1 MAGESPDKSEQR
13 KSSGATTPGE
23 RDPRLAMSAARVDQ
37 PTAVFTLPPEPV
49 SGEEADTAEADATD
63 ATEADATEDAE
74 NGGNAES
81 AENTE
86 DAVRGA
92 GDNGRADEAV
102 DATDDGADDGDVVHE
117 ADKKVDAADGDADDA
132 SDGEREDGT
141 GADNDADSKAADNN
155 DAADTD
161 DDAARVVDAEAEAV
175 EAGRR
180 ALAAASDHPTSEVTA
195 VVPEPRL
202 SAPEAPPRAPD
213 APPAPEGASGAPEA
227 AESARSAASEAAED
241 RGDTDSAEDAPESA
255 TEKDAEG
262 GKSGTA
268 TGAIAG
274 GDTTDAAGATDATDD
289 DGADDDEPEAAVE
302 NDHDSNSG
310 EDDGD
315 DDGADD
321 KDNDDKDNKDAD
333 ADADAEEDEGEGK
346 DEESGPGA
354 GAKGGAAPRTDEK
367 LDTPTGVFTP
377 QAKRTRAVPAP
388 AVDSPTT
395 ALKLPPAPRPD
406 SDRTPAEEKKGESGK
421 KASTFVPLRSADPE
435 PEAPAAAATAAPKT
449 PAPKSPAPKSPA
461 AAPAKAPAEPPAGPA
476 APAALVD
483 AERTRH
489 QPVPPLPPMDLLA
502 ELTNTPPT
510 PMRTVARRFKIWTPV
525 VVLLALIGAVAQ
537 ILRPLPAPALELSAK
552 PTFTFKG
559 AKLTLPFPA
568 DGQGAVAVEGVG
580 TIGTYGPQGVAPT
593 ASVAKAMTAYVI
605 LRDRPLKEGEDGPEI
620 TIDAQAAR
628 ESGNWEDESV
638 AKVSE
643 GQKYT
648 LKQLLQLTMIK
659 SGNNTARLLARWNA
673 GSEAAFVKKMNDAA
687 KQLGMRDTVYTDP
700 SGFKKTTVSTPADQ
714 LKLAEA
720 VMNNK
725 VLREITNT
733 TNVDIPG
740 SESIRNGNDRAL
752 LLDGVD
758 GIKTGS
764 STPAGGNLLWS
775 FVKEIDGTYY
785 RINGVAMNARDG
797 DSPYQKT
804 QKAIDYSIKM
814 IESTREGMVGATVVK
829 KGQAVG
835 YLDNGLGGRVPVV
848 ATRDLKAIGW
858 GGLEIKLD
866 LSMRKGELPRSGN
879 AGDVIGE
886 LSVLSGPA
894 KETVPVALRENLA
907 EPGFGDKLTRLG

>member
-1 MAGESPDKSEQR
+1 MVHRGGTVAGESPDKSEQR

-49 SGEEADTAEADATD
+49 SGEAAD
-63 ATEADATEDAE
+63 EADATEDAA
-74 NGGNAES
+74 GAEG
-81 AENTE
+81 AG
-86 DAVRGA
+86 RGA
-92 GDNGRADEAV
+92 DGNGRAG
-102 DATDDGADDGDVVHE
+102 DGDRETRAGNADDT
-117 ADKKVDAADGDADDA
+117 DKAGK
-132 SDGEREDGT
+132 
-141 GADNDADSKAADNN
+141 
-155 DAADTD
+155 AADTD
-161 DDAARVVDAEAEAV
+161 DAGDSDDTGDSDANDADGADDAGRVDDGEAEAV

-213 APPAPEGASGAPEA
+213 APPAPEGASEAPEA
-227 AESARSAASEAAED
+227 AESARSAAPAAVGG
-241 RGDTDSAEDAPESA
+241 RGDADSADSAEIDAEDAADNDS
-255 TEKDAEG
+255 EKGAEG
-262 GKSGTA
+262 GKSGPES
-268 TGAIAG
+268 GAIAG
-274 GDTTDAAGATDATDD
+274 GDTNDADAEDDTDTDAEG
-289 DGADDDEPEAAVE
+289 DEPEAAAE
-302 NDHDSNSG
+302 NDHDSKSG
-310 EDDGD
+310 KDADDGG
-315 DDGADD
+315 DGG
-321 KDNDDKDNKDAD
+321 NTDNKDAD
-333 ADADAEEDEGEGK
+333 ADADADAEAEEGNGK
-346 DEESGPGA
+346 DDDSGA
-354 GAKGGAAPRTDEK
+354 GAKGGAAPRTADK

-377 QAKRTRAVPAP
+377 QAKRTGAVPAP

-395 ALKLPPAPRPD
+395 ALKLPPAPRREPER
-406 SDRTPAEEKKGESGK
+406 SPSEKKGDDGGAGGKSADGGK

-435 PEAPAAAATAAPKT
+435 PEAPAASAATAPK
-449 PAPKSPAPKSPA
+449 APA
-461 AAPAKAPAEPPAGPA
+461 AAPAKAPAEPPAAVPA

-483 AERTRH
+483 AERTRQ

-559 AKLTLPFPA
+559 AKLALPFPT

-593 ASVAKAMTAYVI
+593 ASVAKAMTAYVV
-605 LRDRPLKEGEDGPEI
+605 LRDRPLKEGEDGPKI

-628 ESGNWEDESV
+628 ESGNWENESV

-643 GQKYT
+643 GQQYT
-648 LKQLLQLTMIK
+648 LKQLLQMTMIK

-752 LLDGVD
+752 LLEGVD

-804 QKAIDYSIKM
+804 QKAIDYSVKM
-814 IESTREGMVGATVVK
+814 IESTRDGMVGATVVK

-858 GGLEIKLD
+858 GGLEIELE
-866 LSMRKGELPRSGN
+866 LSMRKGDLPRSGN